1 MTGQS
6 YNNYSNLMQ
15 SAQNYGAMVN
25 PAELPLQYTKPSI
38 IPSYAALNGHGML
51 DLPPN
56 IGSDL
61 LPDGYSVMQEDNI
74 AT

>member
-1 MTGQS
+1 MI
-6 YNNYSNLMQ
+6 
-15 SAQNYGAMVN
+15 N